1 LHYLTSCVCL
11 KESGPGVSLDLAGEY
26 RHLLLGGSLL
36 LGGAR
41 AIVTSASIRAA
52 HLFGEGGIAP
62 YAGAGVG
69 WIQEF
74 DLEFY
79 GAKGVA
85 PIAEV
90 GVLFLRDKSLG
101 RVAIGLEATFPAFLR
116 PNHKPLSPFG
126 FVVFSIRLML

>member
-1 LHYLTSCVCL
+1 M
-11 KESGPGVSLDLAGEY
+11 DLAGEY

-90 GVLFLRDKSLG
+90 GVFFLRDKSLG

>member
-1 LHYLTSCVCL
+1 
-11 KESGPGVSLDLAGEY
+11 
-26 RHLLLGGSLL
+26 
-36 LGGAR
+36 
-41 AIVTSASIRAA
+41 
-52 HLFGEGGIAP
+52 
-62 YAGAGVG
+62 
-69 WIQEF
+69 
-74 DLEFY
+74 
-79 GAKGVA
+79 VA